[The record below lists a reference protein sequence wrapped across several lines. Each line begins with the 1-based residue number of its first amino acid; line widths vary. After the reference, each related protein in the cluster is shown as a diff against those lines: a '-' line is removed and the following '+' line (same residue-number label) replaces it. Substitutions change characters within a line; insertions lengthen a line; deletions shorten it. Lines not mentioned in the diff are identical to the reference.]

1 MRLRR
6 AAVPLLLFA
15 AASFSAYA
23 QRPPVERQPIGRRE
37 LERAQDELAAR
48 RGRDAQ
54 RLKLR
59 TLRLREAIHD
69 FQKNDFDAAPL
80 HLTYGDFVTASGD
93 YFVAMHFDAA
103 LPADVAKATLFG
115 LITEGDKELW
125 SIEEQVDLQRSADG
139 TAYYEKSYW
148 LPAGGN
154 ATFGLA
160 VKGEPVAMAS
170 EPLQL
175 RKLEKETRAVSRLL
189 VSKQVF
195 TLEKK
200 QAADDP
206 FAFGGVKVVPK
217 ADRTFHKSDEVW
229 IFFEAQN
236 PGVDAAGAPKLTTT
250 VSVEGNGKVR
260 KGLAGDAQPIALKGA
275 AGHFG
280 IGTTVDVS
288 RLTPG
293 EYLLRVSVEDAIAQQ
308 RYDLLEKIAI
318 VE

>member
-1 MRLRR
+1 MPLFLC
-6 AAVPLLLFA
+6 AV
-15 AASFSAYA
+15 ASFSVYA
-23 QRPPVERQPIGRRE
+23 QRQPVERQPIGRRE

-48 RGRDAQ
+48 RSREAA
-54 RLKLR
+54 RLTLR
-59 TLRLREAIHD
+59 TARLREAIHD
-69 FQKNDFDAAPL
+69 FQKNDFPVAPL
-80 HLTYGDFVTASGD
+80 HFTYGDFVTASGD
-93 YFVAMHFDAA
+93 YFVAMHFDAE
-103 LPADVAKATLFG
+103 LPSDVTKATLFG
-115 LITEGDKELW
+115 IVTDGEKELW
-125 SIEEQVDLQRSADG
+125 SIEEPIVLSRGADG

-160 VKGEPVAMAS
+160 VKGEPAAMAS

-175 RKLEKETRAVSRLL
+175 RQLEKQTRAVSRLL

-195 TLEKK
+195 TLDKK

-206 FAFGGVKVVPK
+206 FTFGGVKVVPK

-236 PGVDAAGAPKLTTT
+236 PGVDETGVPKLTTT

-260 KGLAGDAQPIALKGA
+260 KGLAGDAQPIALKGVP
-275 AGHFG
+275 GHFG

-318 VE
+318 VD

>member
-1 MRLRR
+1 M
-6 AAVPLLLFA
+6 
-15 AASFSAYA
+15 
-23 QRPPVERQPIGRRE
+23 
-37 LERAQDELAAR
+37 
-48 RGRDAQ
+48 
-54 RLKLR
+54 
-59 TLRLREAIHD
+59 
-69 FQKNDFDAAPL
+69 
-80 HLTYGDFVTASGD
+80 
-93 YFVAMHFDAA
+93 
-103 LPADVAKATLFG
+103 
-115 LITEGDKELW
+115 
-125 SIEEQVDLQRSADG
+125 
-139 TAYYEKSYW
+139 
-148 LPAGGN
+148 
-154 ATFGLA
+154 
-160 VKGEPVAMAS
+160 KGEPVAMAS

-175 RKLEKETRAVSRLL
+175 RKLEKQTRAISRLL

-195 TLEKK
+195 TLDKK

-206 FAFGGVKVVPK
+206 FSFGGVKVVPK
-217 ADRTFHKSDEVW
+217 ADRKFHKSDEVW

-260 KGLAGDAQPIALKGA
+260 KGLAGDAQPIALKGVP
-275 AGHFG
+275 GHFG